1 MSRTPVAKDWR
12 KLARTARKEHWRN
25 PKKFVYLLKQL
36 YDVVNEGKE
45 QRRGKGDR
53 EARRTK
59 RVSTG
64 RELKA
69 A

>member
-1 MSRTPVAKDWR
+1 MSHALVTNDWR
-12 KLARTARKEHWRN
+12 KLSKAARKERD

-45 QRRGKGDR
+45 NRSASR
-53 EARRTK
+53 EAKLRRANRT
-59 RVSTG
+59 RVE
-64 RELKA
+64 RERQA